1 MESKRIARRAY
12 LKWCESTGKSKR
24 TTDNYY
30 HEIERFVKDTRIKA
44 LGKIDEN
51 VVHEWINNRD
61 DTTTA
66 GTRKF
71 KLACIKGFMHFCT
84 IKGYIPTNPVLLVK
98 VDIRRVNHARREA
111 KKKLAFDKAEYL
123 YLLNNVDDPFWKACI
138 AIGVETGL
146 RFGDIVQL
154 EWDCLTETTITVWT
168 DKKNKRVS
176 LKMSN
181 ALQRAIHSIPYEHS
195 DKYEGGRYLFPLQRR
210 EFVAGNRAQ
219 FSMAFK
225 RLLKKHGIVGK
236 SFHCTRVTFA
246 TRAKKRGGT
255 LAKIAIDL
263 GHSSV
268 KTTEKHYIQ

>member
-1 MESKRIARRAY
+1 MESTMKPIRTARKLY

-24 TTDNYY
+24 TIDNYY

-44 LGKIDEN
+44 LGKVDEN

-66 GTRKF
+66 GTRRF
-71 KLACIKGFMHFCT
+71 KLACIKGFMSFCVV
-84 IKGYIPTNPVLLVK
+84 KGYIPTNPVLLVK

-111 KKKLAFDKAEYL
+111 KKKLAFDEAEYL
-123 YLLNNVDDPFWKACI
+123 YLLNNVDSPFWKACI
-138 AIGVETGL
+138 AIGIETGL
-146 RFGDIVQL
+146 RFGDIIQL
-154 EWDCLTETTITVWT
+154 EWDCLTPTTITVWT
-168 DKKNKRVS
+168 DKKDKRVS
-176 LKMSN
+176 LGISDT
-181 ALQRAIHSIPYEHS
+181 LQRAIHSIPYA
-195 DKYEGGRYLFPLQRR
+195 GMRYLFPFERR
-210 EFVAGNRAQ
+210 EFMAGNRAK

-225 RLLKKHGIVGK
+225 RLLKKHGIEGK

-246 TRAKKRGGT
+246 TRAKEKGGS

-268 KTTEKHYIQ
+268 RTTEKHYIQ

>member
-1 MESKRIARRAY
+1 MESIRTARRTY

-24 TTDNYY
+24 TIDNYY

-44 LGKIDEN
+44 LGKVDEN

-66 GTRKF
+66 GTRRF
-71 KLACIKGFMHFCT
+71 KLACIKGFMSFCVV
-84 IKGYIPTNPVLLVK
+84 KGYLPTNPVLLVK
-98 VDIRRVNHARREA
+98 VDIRRVNHAQREA

-123 YLLNNVDDPFWKACI
+123 YLLNNVDSPFWKACI

-146 RFGDIVQL
+146 RFGDIIQL
-154 EWDCLTETTITVWT
+154 EWDCLTATTITVWT
-168 DKKNKRVS
+168 DKKDKRVS
-176 LKMSN
+176 LEISDT
-181 ALQRAIHSIPYEHS
+181 LQRAIHSIPYE
-195 DKYEGGRYLFPLQRR
+195 GMRYLFPFERR
-210 EFVAGNRAQ
+210 EFMAGNRAK

-225 RLLKKHGIVGK
+225 RLLNKHGIEGK

-255 LAKIAIDL
+255 LAKIARDL

-268 KTTEKHYIQ
+268 RTTEKHYIQ